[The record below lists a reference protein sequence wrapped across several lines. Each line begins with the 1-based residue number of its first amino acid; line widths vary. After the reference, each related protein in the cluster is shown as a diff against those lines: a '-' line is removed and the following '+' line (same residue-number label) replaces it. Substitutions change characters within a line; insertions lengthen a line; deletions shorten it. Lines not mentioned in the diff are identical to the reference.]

1 LGVWIASWPAP
12 EVLDLQLAVRI
23 LGRLAL
29 PTSKGQCKKDGW
41 RDYPQ
46 FKNEGD
52 CVSFVT
58 GAGKEG

>member
-1 LGVWIASWPAP
+1 MGLWIASWPAP
-12 EVLDLQLAVRI
+12 AVQDLQGAVRI

-29 PTSKGQCKKDGW
+29 PTSKEQCKKDGW

-46 FKNEGD
+46 FKNEGE

-58 GAGKEG
+58 NAGKE